1 MLTIHA
7 AIPRAI
13 KAFQAIWVA
22 NTRVIKGIGY
32 LSFIRVVQIGLGLVT
47 TYFLARAL
55 SVEQYGEYQFVLN
68 IISIL
73 TVFTFTELNNTLM
86 QSTARGFKGSYR
98 KIFPY
103 PLIGSLAGSF
113 ALVLF
118 ALWYGV
124 QKDHTDLMV
133 CFLIAAVFFPFMQ
146 GLILWRGLKIGE
158 QKFGHFSFLEFINL
172 CVTQLMII
180 AVIHFYGGQYIW
192 VLLIFVAVPAL
203 LNIIMTWRLRGLMR
217 VDDPPEDGIIPHGLK
232 SSFYVSFSTASN
244 YIDKILLFF
253 FLSPAALA
261 LFVAADRFS
270 DLLRTGVQDVVTALA
285 PKFAETKYYSDRLN
299 RFFWI
304 VYLVFGAAIMIFAF
318 TLLPYLLILI
328 YGEPYRESIPYAQA
342 LAFSAAIGM
351 LASMQ
356 FRYIRSKLDTKNV
369 RNIMVWTSL
378 GRMGFSLWLIPAYGI
393 LGAVISAVLYRLVLT
408 VTINRAIH
416 ADYKVNAFEQ

>member
-13 KAFQAIWVA
+13 KAFQAIWAA

-124 QKDHTDLMV
+124 QKDHTDLMA

-172 CVTQLMII
+172 CMTQLMII

-217 VDDPPEDGIIPHGLK
+217 VDDPPEDGIILHGLK

-244 YIDKILLFF
+244 YIDKILVFF

-261 LFVAADRFS
+261 LFVAADRFA
-270 DLLRTGVQDVVTALA
+270 DLLRTGVQDVITALA
-285 PKFAETKYYSDRLN
+285 PRFAETKYYSDRLH
-299 RFFWI
+299 RFFI
-304 VYLVFGAAIMIFAF
+304 IFYVVYGICLMIFAF
-318 TLLPYLLILI
+318 TVLPHILLLI
-328 YGEPYRESIPYAQA
+328 YGEPYRAAIPYAQA
-342 LAFSAAIGM
+342 LVFSAALGT

-356 FRYIRSKLDTKNV
+356 FRYIRSKLDTKNF

-378 GRMGFSLWLIPAYGI
+378 ARIGMSLAIIPFFGMT
-393 LGAVISAVLYRLVLT
+393 GAVVSAILYRLMLT
-408 VTINRAIH
+408 ITINRVIAT
-416 ADYKVNAFEQ
+416 DYRQGV